1 MGVGK
6 TPTHQLLFIHRCF
19 ERFGWVLGCF
29 AKNLKKGRRRNEI
42 AESSI
47 ASAQEIIVEHSRWIF
62 KHSQLVE
69 VRSQAPHLLMNRD
82 FDSDFSILSHIAIL
96 SLSSK
101 IEMVNRA
108 AINPIIKSNPNS
120 FDSKWK
126 E

>member
-1 MGVGK
+1 MFL
-6 TPTHQLLFIHRCF
+6 Q
-19 ERFGWVLGCF
+19 
-29 AKNLKKGRRRNEI
+29 KNSKKGEG
-42 AESSI
+42 ETKS
-47 ASAQEIIVEHSRWIF
+47 QKVQSRVLHDDF
-62 KHSQLVE
+62 LSTRDGFLGTHDLPRCVLKL
-69 VRSQAPHLLMNRD
+69 PNLLMNRD
-82 FDSDFSILSHIAIL
+82 FDSEFSILSHIAIL